1 MAQTEFPAPFV
12 ARDMAVEEGWIDYN
26 GHMNVAYYIVLFDRC
41 IDDALDV
48 IDMGA
53 DYRTREGKS
62 FFTVES
68 HTSYLRELT
77 LGDSAVIDL
86 QLIDMDDKRIHLF
99 QEMRHAT
106 EGFVAATLETL
117 MLHVDMDAR
126 KVVPFAPDAAARVE
140 AAIAAHRDLPRPE
153 RLGRSIGIRHR

>member
-1 MAQTEFPAPFV
+1 MAQTDFPAPFV
-12 ARDMAVEEGWIDYN
+12 ARDLAVEEGWIDYN

-53 DYRTREGKS
+53 NYRAREGRS

-77 LGDSAVIDL
+77 LGDSAVVDL
-86 QLIDMDDKRIHLF
+86 QFIDMDDKRIHVF

-106 EGFVAATLETL
+106 EDFVAATLETL
-117 MLHVDMDAR
+117 LLHVDMDAR
-126 KVVPFAPDAAARVE
+126 KTVPFAPDAEARLKAAMS
-140 AAIAAHRDLPRPE
+140 AHSGLPRPE
-153 RLGRSIGIRHR
+153 RLGRSIGIPSR